1 VGAICGCGG
10 DIALK
15 ILPIV
20 IGANVSITICQKP
33 RIIISKQYKN
43 LSELTV
49 ATLRLVLEHRGS
61 ITHIKEAKKMTSHF
75 AQKHSKTDV
84 FTAKIQDQD
93 DFISDELYV
102 LYTSTDEYY
111 LDVDAFMGNYGS
123 EQGRR
128 ILIMLER
135 DNSNGYALSNLVF
148 DCRVDGKMKRRI
160 FSKGESTTDIN
171 ETTKLFKME
180 FKVSET
186 RDGLPFEISGNVA
199 YLMS

>member
-1 VGAICGCGG
+1 
-10 DIALK
+10 
-15 ILPIV
+15 
-20 IGANVSITICQKP
+20 
-33 RIIISKQYKN
+33 
-43 LSELTV
+43 
-49 ATLRLVLEHRGS
+49 
-61 ITHIKEAKKMTSHF
+61 MTSHF

-93 DFISDELYV
+93 DFISDELFV

-128 ILIMLER
+128 IFIMLER

-148 DCRVDGKMKRRI
+148 DCRVDGKLKRRI